1 MTIDD
6 KLKTALDENRLL
18 ILGTQVLFGFQ
29 FHAIFQDQF
38 DQLSPVARALQCSGL
53 TLLMLTVALLI
64 APSMEHRIV
73 ERGQNSP
80 HVLGV
85 ARVLAGWALL
95 PVSIA
100 LAFDMYVA
108 MGQIIDPRWAILTG
122 CLFFLIA
129 VASWYLLAFAL
140 KKGERKMPE
149 RQSGGATPIDVR
161 VNHLLTEA
169 RLIIPGAQALLGF
182 QLVVTLTKAFSE
194 LPPESKIAHAVALCC
209 LAVAVLFLMAPA
221 SLHRIGFNGEND
233 PQVLKVG
240 SWFVIAAPLPLAL
253 AIALDTY
260 VAAGRAV
267 ESRSIAFGLAGAAIV
282 VLLGTWYA
290 YPIWRR
296 TSAQ

>member
-6 KLKTALDENRLL
+6 KLKIELDENRLL

-80 HVLGV
+80 HVLNI

-108 MGQIIDPRWAILTG
+108 MGRIIDPRLAVLTG
-122 CLFFLIA
+122 RLFFLIA
-129 VASWYLLAFAL
+129 IASWYVLAFAL
-140 KKGERKMPE
+140 RKRERKLPGH
-149 RQSGGATPIDVR
+149 SSPVSYGA
-161 VNHLLTEA
+161 
-169 RLIIPGAQALLGF
+169 GF
-182 QLVVTLTKAFSE
+182 
-194 LPPESKIAHAVALCC
+194 
-209 LAVAVLFLMAPA
+209 AP
-221 SLHRIGFNGEND
+221 SHWL
-233 PQVLKVG
+233 Q
-240 SWFVIAAPLPLAL
+240 
-253 AIALDTY
+253 
-260 VAAGRAV
+260 
-267 ESRSIAFGLAGAAIV
+267 
-282 VLLGTWYA
+282 
-290 YPIWRR
+290 RR
-296 TSAQ
+296 K